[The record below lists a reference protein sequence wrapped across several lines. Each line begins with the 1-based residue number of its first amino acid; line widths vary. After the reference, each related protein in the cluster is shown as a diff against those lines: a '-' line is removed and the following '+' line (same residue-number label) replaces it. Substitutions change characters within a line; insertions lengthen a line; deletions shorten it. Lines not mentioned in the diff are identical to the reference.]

1 MDIELADIEA
11 VVEQYKQKTL
21 HNYELAIVDKLID
34 GLELEFCEAQEPCY
48 QLVVKVGLDRYE
60 PYEKEAIETSGAD
73 LRGLAR
79 QQMLDKLH
87 WAIASVPSCYGVG
100 MYRSAEDGEA

>member
-79 QQMLDKLH
+79 QQLLDKLH
-87 WAIASVPSCYGVG
+87 WAIASVPTCSGVG
-100 MYRSAEDGEA
+100 MYGGVE